1 MMSNKK
7 LIITGAT
14 GFIGLNLINLLIKK
28 YSNLE
33 ILAIDNFR
41 SSNLSELLSLL
52 RKNKFNIKKT
62 FIQKGKLK
70 FYFLNKIMVQ
80 YRI

>member
-33 ILAIDNFR
+33 MPTIDNFR

-52 RKNKFNIKKT
+52 RKNKFNIKKLL
-62 FIQKGKLK
+62 FKRK
-70 FYFLNKIMVQ
+70 N
-80 YRI
+80 